1 MTENHLNPW
10 FLEFTKENL
19 KQRKSW
25 YSSVAEAY
33 NQVRPGY
40 SQEIIASA
48 IKLAHLNPETTKILE
63 IGCGPGNATVA
74 FAKLGF
80 SMICLEPNQDFCQ
93 LARQNCHNYPQVEI
107 INTSLEEWQLIPEK
121 FDAVL
126 AANSWHWLPPEISYD
141 KASQSLK
148 DRGHLIL
155 LWNMN
160 PEPSEEISQ
169 LLAEVYQQYA
179 PLLFKYEGKENQ
191 KYLNIFADH
200 VLNSGKFGELVTQQF
215 PCEANYSIDHYL
227 TLLNTM
233 SPYLNLEPQIKN
245 DLFTGLKEKII
256 NNCGDNLQL
265 FYLSACQVARTI

>member
-19 KQRKSW
+19 KQRKNW

-33 NQVRPGY
+33 NQARPRY
-40 SQEIIASA
+40 SQEIITSA

-80 SMICLEPNQDFCQ
+80 SMVCLEPNPDFFH
-93 LARQNCHNYPQVEI
+93 LAKHNCRNYPQVEI
-107 INTSLEEWQLIPEK
+107 INTSIEEWELIPDK

-141 KASQSLK
+141 KANKTLI
-148 DRGHLIL
+148 RNGYLIL

-160 PEPSEEISQ
+160 PEPSKKISQ
-169 LLAEVYQQYA
+169 LLAKVYQQYA
-179 PLLFKYEGKENQ
+179 PSLFKYDGKKNQ

-215 PCEANYSIDHYL
+215 PCEANYSIDDYL

-245 DLFTGLKEKII
+245 NLFQGLREKII
-256 NNCGDNLQL
+256 NNCGDNLQVS
-265 FYLSACQVARTI
+265 YLSACQVACKI